1 MATVP
6 VHYGWLVSPYSAKT
20 RAYLRYKGLK
30 FRDVEPSVLQMMGRI
45 RRSVGRIIMPT
56 VHLPDGTWLQDSS
69 VIIDHFESRH
79 PEPTIVPPGATQR
92 LASSLLEVFSDEWLP
107 MAALH
112 YRWRVPENVEFA
124 KTDFARSG
132 LPWAPRF
139 VGRRVIE
146 PFAEKMKSYLGVLGI
161 DDETTPGV
169 QDTVGLVLSTLD
181 GHLAQ
186 SSYVLGERPCLG
198 DFSLFGPLWAHLY
211 RDPGSRHLFD
221 ETPHVRRW
229 FEDLLSGAPSRGDF
243 MAADEVS
250 TALDPLFGCLLDDQ
264 WSWIT
269 TLVEHMDAY
278 CDEHP
283 DARRV
288 PRALG
293 RAEFQVRGRVGQRKL
308 ITFVQWKA
316 QRARDLY
323 VAADGAADPW
333 LRRVT
338 GAPEELDVSAKITP
352 IKNRLVLR
360 DFKPVLENR
369 QAAQRSL

>member
-6 VHYGWLVSPYSAKT
+6 IHYGWLVSPYSAKT
-20 RAYLRYKGLK
+20 RTYLQYKGLK

-45 RRSVGRIIMPT
+45 RNSVGRIIMPT
-56 VHLPDGTWLQDSS
+56 VRLPDGSWLQDSS

-79 PEPTIVPPGATQR
+79 PEPTIVPPGATLR

-112 YRWRVPENVEFA
+112 YRWTVPENVAFA

-139 VGRRVIE
+139 VGRRGVA
-146 PFAEKMKSYLGVLGI
+146 PFADKMKSYLSVLGV
-161 DDETTPGV
+161 DDQTTPGV
-169 QDTVGLVLSTLD
+169 LATVDLVLSTLD
-181 GHLAQ
+181 AHLSQ

-211 RDPGSRHLFD
+211 RDPGSRYLFE

-229 FEDLLSGAPSRGDF
+229 FEDLLGGAPVRGDF
-243 MAADEVS
+243 TPGDVVS
-250 TALDPLFGCLLDDQ
+250 PTLDPLFDCLLRDQ
-264 WSWIT
+264 WGWIT
-269 TLVEHMDAY
+269 TLVEAIDHY
-278 CDEHP
+278 CAQNPE
-283 DARRV
+283 ARRV

-293 RAEFQVRGRVGQRKL
+293 MTDFQIQGCSGRRKL
-308 ITFVQWKA
+308 VSFVQWKA

-323 VAADGAADPW
+323 DAAGSSADPW
-333 LRRVT
+333 LRRAV
-338 GAPEELDVSAKITP
+338 GAANDEDVSTLITP
-352 IKNRLVLR
+352 VKNRLVLR
-360 DFKPVLENR
+360 DFKPVLE
-369 QAAQRSL
+369 ASASK